1 MSKSNKELAV
11 ELTISILNQ
20 PSVLSNIQTIGDNKE
35 IKFDISAILQSA
47 YNSINALD
55 KE

>member
-1 MSKSNKELAV
+1 MPKSDKELAV

-35 IKFDISAILQSA
+35 IKFDISSVLKSA
-47 YNSINALD
+47 YDSIKDLD
-55 KE
+55 EQ